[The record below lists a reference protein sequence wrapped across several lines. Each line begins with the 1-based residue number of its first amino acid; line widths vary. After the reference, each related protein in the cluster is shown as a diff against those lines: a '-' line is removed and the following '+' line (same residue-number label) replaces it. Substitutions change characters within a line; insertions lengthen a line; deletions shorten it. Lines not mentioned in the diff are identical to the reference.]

1 MMLFELSKEGKTVKE
16 KPWVAVRAV
25 QHLNL

>member
-25 QHLNL
+25 